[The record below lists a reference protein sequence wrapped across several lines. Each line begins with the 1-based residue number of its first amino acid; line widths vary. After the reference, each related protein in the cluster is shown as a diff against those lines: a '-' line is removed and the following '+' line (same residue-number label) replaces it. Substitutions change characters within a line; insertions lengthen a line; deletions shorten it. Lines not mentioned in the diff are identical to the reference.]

1 MERDSAVERLLTLKV
16 KDVMTRRVVC
26 VAQDQTLGEAARLL
40 LHKGISGAPV
50 VDEQERCVGVLSAID
65 YVRREQELR
74 KCPPQERWD
83 DHVRDSMSTRVRS
96 VQPEQTLLNAARI
109 MCEEH
114 LHRLPVLSRDGKPMG
129 LITCM
134 DVVAALV
141 NAIDERETLA
151 R

>member
-1 MERDSAVERLLTLKV
+1 MESDSAVDRLLTLKV

-26 VAQDQTLGEAARLL
+26 VEQNQTLREAARLFL
-40 LHKGISGAPV
+40 DKEISGAPV
-50 VDEQERCVGVLSAID
+50 VDEQDCCVGMLSAID
-65 YVRREQELR
+65 YVRREQEL
-74 KCPPQERWD
+74 QEDTRQPTRD
-83 DHVRDSMSTRVRS
+83 DRIRNSMSSRVRS
-96 VQPEQTLLNAARI
+96 VQPEQTLLTAARI

-114 LHRLPVLSRDGKPMG
+114 LHRLPVLSRDGKPTG

-141 NAIDERETLA
+141 NAIDERETRA